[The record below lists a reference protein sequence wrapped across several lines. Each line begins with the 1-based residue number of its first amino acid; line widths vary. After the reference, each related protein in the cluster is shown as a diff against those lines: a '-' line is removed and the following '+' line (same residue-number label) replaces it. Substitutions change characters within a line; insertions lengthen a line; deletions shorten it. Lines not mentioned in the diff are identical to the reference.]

1 MSEQWGPW
9 IEHDGKGCPCLGQWV
24 KAVFH
29 NGNVWEGIAG
39 SSQGAENLGT
49 GPVEVLTPASSAT
62 ESASPAPFKTSS
74 NWLRNFQRG

>member
-1 MSEQWGPW
+1 MSMMARGARVSVSGSKPFF
-9 IEHDGKGCPCLGQWV
+9 IMGTCGKGLQVPV
-24 KAVFH
+24 R
-29 NGNVWEGIAG
+29 
-39 SSQGAENLGT
+39 GAENLGT